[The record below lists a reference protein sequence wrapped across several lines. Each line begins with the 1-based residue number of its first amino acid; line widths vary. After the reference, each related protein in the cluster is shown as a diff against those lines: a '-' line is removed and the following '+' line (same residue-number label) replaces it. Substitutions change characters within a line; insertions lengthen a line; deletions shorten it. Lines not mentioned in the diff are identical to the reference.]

1 MANARFARFMVTFTV
16 PADDYKHKHIMVVHH
31 IDDELDLRRHYAGGR
46 RVRRGGH
53 RQPEHGNRGGGEVEG
68 DDGRAAGPRSREPE
82 EAVMK
87 ESGDEYR
94 PLDKSEMLLNQEQ
107 VDNLRADFNELLATH
122 GVEAAGVTAGGGEV

>member
-16 PADDYKHKHIMVVHH
+16 PADDYKHKHVMVVHH
-31 IDDELDLRRHYAGGR
+31 IDDELDLRRHYAGVGETGEGAIVNPSMEIVAVEKLKGTTAEQQAH
-46 RVRRGGH
+46 VRATA
-53 RQPEHGNRGGGEVEG
+53 E
-68 DDGRAAGPRSREPE
+68 AA
-82 EAVMK
+82 MK